1 MGLFGFGKKQPEEN
15 VKQLVPTETPVGN
28 EVSLDLSK
36 GRLNL
41 KKGDFLNLTKS
52 EVPLSN
58 IKVGV
63 GWDVARGMRVF
74 DLDLYA
80 ALLNEKGG
88 IVKKV
93 YFGNLSEPGIK
104 LSGDNLTG
112 AGDGDDE
119 TIYLDFNK
127 IPQNISKVVFSVI
140 IYRGKDRHQHF
151 SDVSN
156 AYVSLTDESASHSQ
170 QLVRYDLSSNG
181 GDNTA
186 VKVAEIHKTT
196 TGWIFKP
203 LEIYSKDTIDSLTF

>member
-74 DLDLYA
+74 DLDL
-80 ALLNEKGG
+80 
-88 IVKKV
+88 
-93 YFGNLSEPGIK
+93 
-104 LSGDNLTG
+104 
-112 AGDGDDE
+112 
-119 TIYLDFNK
+119 
-127 IPQNISKVVFSVI
+127 
-140 IYRGKDRHQHF
+140 
-151 SDVSN
+151 
-156 AYVSLTDESASHSQ
+156 
-170 QLVRYDLSSNG
+170 
-181 GDNTA
+181 
-186 VKVAEIHKTT
+186 
-196 TGWIFKP
+196 
-203 LEIYSKDTIDSLTF
+203 